1 MKGRRTYLALAGVA
15 ASMLVGVAA
24 RHGLDL
30 GPVQQDLA
38 DALVLLFTG
47 AAAYLRSIATTE
59 A

>member
-15 ASMLVGVAA
+15 TSMLVGVAA

-38 DALVLLFTG
+38 DALVLLFTV
-47 AAAYLRSIATTE
+47 AAAYFRSLAMTD

>member
-1 MKGRRTYLALAGVA
+1 
-15 ASMLVGVAA
+15 MLVGVAA

-47 AAAYLRSIATTE
+47 AAAYFRSLATTE

>member
-15 ASMLVGVAA
+15 TSMLVGVAA

-30 GPVQQDLA
+30 GPMQQDLA
-38 DALVLLFTG
+38 DALVLLFTCG
-47 AAAYLRSIATTE
+47 AAYFRSLATTE